1 MNSLLW
7 LVSPYPKLLHKKAI
21 EGNTC
26 VEVIVINLSLKFFGL
41 AFYGEGGHKSKI
53 LLKMAQA
60 AKERIKIEVCSAKR
74 YEMRDAAPKGVM
86 FILSLLTHLF
96 GLWKLIYK
104 AGDDKTYLV

>member
-1 MNSLLW
+1 M
-7 LVSPYPKLLHKKAI
+7 
-21 EGNTC
+21 
-26 VEVIVINLSLKFFGL
+26 
-41 AFYGEGGHKSKI
+41 GGGKNKI

-96 GLWKLIYK
+96 GLWKQLLYK

>member
-1 MNSLLW
+1 MNSQLW
-7 LVSPYPKLLHKKAI
+7 LVSPYPNLLHKKAI
-21 EGNTC
+21 EGNTR

-41 AFYGEGGHKSKI
+41 AFYGGVI

-96 GLWKLIYK
+96 GLWKQLLCK